1 MKHQTNHALHRF
13 LFLCFAASLLIA
25 GEGEGVNGQSALTM
39 LKDGNKRYTENQFK
53 QKNFSTDREQQA
65 KGQQPYAI
73 VLTCSDS
80 RVAPEILFDESLG
93 RLFVIRVAGNV
104 ADPVVVGSIEYAAEH
119 LHAKLLFV
127 LGHGSCGAVKAAV
140 QGGEL
145 PPNIKTI
152 TDRITPAVDKA
163 RKVEKDADAVLGK
176 AISENVNEQIASALR
191 SSAILKELIEKHE
204 LTVAGGVYNIKNGE
218 VSFFR

>member
-1 MKHQTNHALHRF
+1 MERRTQHVLNRILY
-13 LFLCFAASLLIA
+13 LFIAASLLFA
-25 GEGEGVNGQSALTM
+25 GESGGVDGQQALSL
-39 LKDGNKRYTENQFK
+39 LKEGNKRYTESSLK
-53 QKNFSTDREQQA
+53 SKDFSSDRQQQA

-73 VLTCSDS
+73 ILTCSDS

-104 ADPVVVGSIEYAAEH
+104 IDPVVVGSIEYAAEH

-127 LGHGSCGAVKAAV
+127 LGHSSCGAVKAAV

-145 PPNIKTI
+145 PPNIKMI
-152 TDRITPAVDKA
+152 VDRIEPAVAKA
-163 RKVEKDADAVLGK
+163 RKTEKEADALLGK
-176 AISENVNEQIASALR
+176 AVTENVNEQLASALR
-191 SSAILKELIEKHE
+191 SSPILKELIEKKE
-204 LTVAGGVYNIKNGE
+204 FTVAGGVYNIKSGE